1 MREMTLQRAR
11 LHEAGREGSRTHFA
25 RGLDALPDAEETD
38 QPDEQE
44 AESEVPL
51 QRARLVNPG
60 RQAQHLPP
68 SSKQSPKSDGPA
80 RGRESRPWGSKRLRL
95 SPRSKLW
102 NPAGLGKSQVIPVS
116 QSCGEASQ
124 QGGSGLL
131 SQANLGSIQPGLG
144 QVRLNP

>member
-1 MREMTLQRAR
+1 MTLQRAR

-68 SSKQSPKSDGPA
+68 SSKQSPKSEGPA
-80 RGRESRPWGSKRLRL
+80 GGRESRHRGSKRLWL
-95 SPRSKLW
+95 SPA
-102 NPAGLGKSQVIPVS
+102 P
-116 QSCGEASQ
+116 SCGIPRVL
-124 QGGSGLL
+124 G
-131 SQANLGSIQPGLG
+131 NL
-144 QVRLNP
+144 R